1 MGPDGKNQ
9 LDPAKMSESAKQH
22 FSRIHYIFKYIYT
35 EKKTCKTVQQVRKS
49 AGKLG
54 MVDMKWEA
62 YSIILGWVNVYKN
75 LRFFNDFIIRPQ
87 ASSFT
92 FKSIETCK
100 FSRILAKKPAEIE
113 RCANFLALRRDKTV
127 QNRERIFCSQVP
139 MLKFSKYT

>member
-1 MGPDGKNQ
+1 MEPDGKNQ

-22 FSRIHYIFKYIYT
+22 FSRIHYIVKYIYR
-35 EKKTCKTVQQVRKS
+35 EKNMQNCPTSQKICRKAWNGGYEMGS
-49 AGKLG
+49 LC
-54 MVDMKWEA
+54 
-62 YSIILGWVNVYKN
+62 IILGWVNLYKN